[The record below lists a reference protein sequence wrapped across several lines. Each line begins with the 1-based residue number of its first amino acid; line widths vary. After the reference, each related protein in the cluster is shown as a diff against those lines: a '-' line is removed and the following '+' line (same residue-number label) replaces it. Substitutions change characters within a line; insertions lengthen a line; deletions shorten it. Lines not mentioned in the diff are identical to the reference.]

1 MRNTLIVGGAC
12 EGKTKYVKE
21 VLNYSDE
28 HIIFPDRDLFID
40 AIKARLSI
48 DDLFFKLTC
57 EQEGWC
63 IIINQVGSGIVP
75 IDREERMFREYVGSF
90 SCLVAD
96 KADYVYRVV
105 CGLAQ
110 EIKGK

>member
-1 MRNTLIVGGAC
+1 MNQDFQLIEKYADEGA
-12 EGKTKYVKE
+12 VQ
-21 VLNYSDE
+21 L
-28 HIIFPDRDLFID
+28 
-40 AIKARLSI
+40 
-48 DDLFFKLTC
+48 
-57 EQEGWC
+57 
-63 IIINQVGSGIVP
+63 P